1 MEWDD
6 LRFVLA
12 VAEAGSL
19 AGAARRL
26 GVNHTTV
33 LRRIGAFEKRLG
45 VRLFERLPTG
55 YVPTA
60 GGEELIAAARAVDET
75 VTRLE
80 RKLAGK
86 DLRLSGVVRV
96 TTTDTLMDSIL
107 PDMLRAFR
115 DSHPGIQV
123 EVAIS
128 NLMFNLTKREADVAI
143 RPASKPPETLVGR
156 RVAKIAFAIYA
167 SPRYL
172 ADNPRQDL
180 PGHRWVVPDDSLAG
194 TAAGK
199 WMRSQFAGSEIAL
212 RADSLLALRQAAQ
225 AGLGLAPLPCYLGDA
240 APDLVRVDGPIA
252 EMETSLWILTHADLR
267 HTARIRAFTEFAAN
281 ALAQRRPLFEGAH
294 GRRQAARPRSRQR

>member
-294 GRRQAARPRSRQR
+294 GRRQAARSRSRQR